1 MRQGVTLS
9 FQRLPKPLVQLR
21 GAPSWGS
28 GERQGAENAPFP
40 RGCWVVGWREGLGA
54 RAPPRLPH
62 NLGRTQGSG
71 SQLLLGSGV
80 LPSSSLPVFLSGYP
94 PNQSPPHTAAGKGRS
109 QAPLQPTPCSPDEGA
124 KGEMGGVVEV
134 KITDPFIKGKSEN
147 PKKIMIKRCANDD
160 VPPRQR
166 RRAAAG
172 GIISEQS
179 TETSFKTK
187 YQNQQK
193 MGEKQK
199 AEI

>member
-1 MRQGVTLS
+1 M
-9 FQRLPKPLVQLR
+9 
-21 GAPSWGS
+21 
-28 GERQGAENAPFP
+28 
-40 RGCWVVGWREGLGA
+40 
-54 RAPPRLPH
+54 
-62 NLGRTQGSG
+62 
-71 SQLLLGSGV
+71 
-80 LPSSSLPVFLSGYP
+80 
-94 PNQSPPHTAAGKGRS
+94 
-109 QAPLQPTPCSPDEGA
+109 
-124 KGEMGGVVEV
+124 EV

-166 RRAAAG
+166 RAAAG
-172 GIISEQS
+172 GTISEQS

>member
-1 MRQGVTLS
+1 M
-9 FQRLPKPLVQLR
+9 
-21 GAPSWGS
+21 
-28 GERQGAENAPFP
+28 
-40 RGCWVVGWREGLGA
+40 
-54 RAPPRLPH
+54 
-62 NLGRTQGSG
+62 
-71 SQLLLGSGV
+71 
-80 LPSSSLPVFLSGYP
+80 
-94 PNQSPPHTAAGKGRS
+94 
-109 QAPLQPTPCSPDEGA
+109 
-124 KGEMGGVVEV
+124 EV